1 MAAIE
6 LTKENFADVAAAN
19 DIVMV
24 DFWAPWCG
32 PCRSFAPVYEQ
43 VSAEYPNIVFGKINT
58 EIEQELSEHFE
69 IRSIPT
75 LMAIREQVV
84 IFSQAGAVPAA
95 ALHDIIGRV
104 QALDM
109 AEVHKEI
116 TR

>member
-43 VSAEYPNIVFGKINT
+43 VSAAYPNIVFSKINT

-84 IFSQAGAVPAA
+84 IFMQAGAIPAA
-95 ALHDIIGRV
+95 VLHDIISKV

-116 TR
+116 SR